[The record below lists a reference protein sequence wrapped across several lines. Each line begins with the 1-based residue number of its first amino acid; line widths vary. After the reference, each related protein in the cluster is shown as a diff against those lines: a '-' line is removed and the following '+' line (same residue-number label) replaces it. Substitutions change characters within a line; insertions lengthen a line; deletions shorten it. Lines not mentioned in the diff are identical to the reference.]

1 MLNKIQ
7 ANIKSNQQTDDA
19 DKNKTDTS
27 QEDRVPVENE
37 KNNHRKLALEKL
49 AFLPA
54 ALEIQA
60 APPAKWSRSL
70 LWAIMSLI
78 VILIIWASWA
88 EIDIIATAQ
97 GKIVPRGQ
105 VKVIQ
110 PFETGVVK
118 TIFVKE
124 GQHVKAGDRLI
135 ALDNTSSVADA
146 DRLLSELT
154 GYKEDLARQIFFLE
168 KLDLVITKLKQLKQ
182 SKQSQEEI
190 LQTNN
195 TVSPNQTTNQV
206 TNNTTTHAFNNTRAN
221 EKEQALYDTAFSLLP
236 LNQQSLLSSSWQE
249 YQSKLNSFTSEIA
262 KLNAEKKS
270 KKIDVG
276 RLEKTLP
283 LVIEREQSYFSMLGI
298 SAVSRN
304 QYLELKQQRIDQEES
319 LLLQRANVEQI
330 DAGIESAKQNLY
342 AYQSEMR
349 RNTLQEIN
357 QLTRQRDSLQQELNK
372 ANRLT
377 QLRILTSPVDGV
389 VEELVVSTI
398 GGIVTPAQEL
408 LHIVPNNQTLEV
420 EAGLFNKDIGFV
432 ETGQTAEIKIDSFPF
447 TKYGVIDGEVVDI
460 SADAIEDEQRGLLFP
475 LKASMK
481 TERINVNG
489 KWVQLKPGMSVTVEI
504 KTGTRRLMEF
514 LLAPL
519 MKGVSEGAR
528 ER

>member
-1 MLNKIQ
+1 MQPDNETANNSEALNNSQ
-7 ANIKSNQQTDDA
+7 AT
-19 DKNKTDTS
+19 
-27 QEDRVPVENE
+27 
-37 KNNHRKLALEKL
+37 KNNAPDGSAEVNSSNVHSSNTTEKAAKSISLEKL

-60 APPAKWSRSL
+60 SPPAKWSRSL
-70 LWAIMSLI
+70 LWAIMGLI

-97 GKIVPRGQ
+97 GKIVPSGQ

-110 PFETGVVK
+110 PYETGVVK

-124 GQHVKAGDRLI
+124 GQHVKAGDKLI
-135 ALDNTSSVADA
+135 ALDNTSNVADA
-146 DRLLSELT
+146 DRLINELT
-154 GYKEDLARQIFFLE
+154 GYKEDLARQTFFLE
-168 KLDLVITKLKQLKQ
+168 KLNFVIEKL
-182 SKQSQEEI
+182 KQSQEET

-195 TVSPNQTTNQV
+195 TDINNKATNKQQ
-206 TNNTTTHAFNNTRAN
+206 
-221 EKEQALYDTAFSLLP
+221 EQDLYDTAFSLLP
-236 LNQQSLLSSSWQE
+236 INQQSLLTSSWQE
-249 YQSKLNSFTSEIA
+249 YQSKLNSFTSEIT

-270 KKIDVG
+270 RKIDVG

-283 LVIEREQSYFSMLGI
+283 LVIEREQSYYSLLET

-330 DAGIESAKQNLY
+330 SASIESAKQNLY

-357 QLTRQRDSLQQELNK
+357 QLTRQRDSLEQELHK

-408 LHIVPNNQTLEV
+408 LRIVPNNQTLEV

-432 ETGQTAEIKIDSFPF
+432 ETGQIAEIKIDSFPF
-447 TKYGVIDGEVVDI
+447 TKYGVIDGEVMDI

-475 LKASMK
+475 LKVLMK
-481 TERINVNG
+481 TEQINVNG

-504 KTGTRRLMEF
+504 KTGSRRLMEF

-519 MKGVSEGAR
+519 MKGVSEGVR